1 MRTTM
6 AILAATMI
14 LAAGASAEAVEI
26 YTSNG
31 WDVVHYVET
40 PVYYTTYHPVDPV
53 VTYDYHVDV
62 QVDDVAPQVEPPS
75 EFDDL
80 GLIEVGVGYGGFYMP
95 SLRESLLQAPRAHL
109 ALILDPVSVNL
120 DVSVAKSLEWGEI
133 DAAGACT
140 AENGLCGSGDLVQT
154 SLGFAWRWN
163 RNGHLH
169 PTAGAGLEMTTLDP
183 EQGDATFGFT
193 AAATAGLIFEYPLPF
208 GALEAGLDVT
218 GHVLLVAQ
226 DAYPLEDTFYL
237 TFGGYAG
244 YRF

>member
-6 AILAATMI
+6 AILAATTI
-14 LAAGASAEAVEI
+14 LTLSASAGAVEI
-26 YTSNG
+26 YTSNNWG
-31 WDVVHYVET
+31 TVTYVATPSYHTHYHT
-40 PVYYTTYHPVDPV
+40 VDPV

-62 QVDDVAPQVEPPS
+62 QVDDVVRPDPPS

-80 GLIEVGVGYGGFYMP
+80 GLVEIGAGYGGFYMP

-109 ALILDPVSVNL
+109 GLILDPVSVNL
-120 DVSVAKSLEWGEI
+120 DVSVAKSLEWGEV
-133 DAAGACT
+133 DAAGVCT
-140 AENGLCGSGDLVQT
+140 AEDGVCGSGDLVQT

-208 GALEAGLDVT
+208 GALEAGIDLT

-226 DAYPLEDTFYL
+226 DAYPLEDPVYL
-237 TFGGYAG
+237 TFGGYVG